1 MPGRSVLRPK
11 ELLEGIGKRWNLL
24 LHAGTSVMA
33 TIASFWVPPPPDLP
47 SDNETMVSFGKFVV
61 VILAGLMILPMMKW
75 SKKKH
80 AGLWGIITAASL
92 ILGIIAFFSFQYL
105 VKTSTVKHGD
115 KVLYIGT
122 EVREDVKS
130 FIDKHPGYGKE
141 ELLENA
147 GWNPKMIWT
156 EKSLDRRRLILS
168 MVYVLCIPFF
178 AIAIMAVVQLIYCAG
193 SRSGS
198 PRRRRQTAPGRSTS

>member
-1 MPGRSVLRPK
+1 MPGRSAPRPK

-75 SKKKH
+75 SKKRH
-80 AGLWGIITAASL
+80 AGFWGIITAASL

-198 PRRRRQTAPGRSTS
+198 PRRR